1 MRTLLCSWFAFS
13 IALATA
19 GFAIGAEP
27 TIKELI
33 DSTPRLTPSDE
44 NLKSF
49 QFSFETSMM
58 LKTKFCSKVV
68 WSRKDGFGML
78 VEAGEEQIPLWFLS
92 EEKSMFFDA
101 SSGKVVLGDSGKASF
116 ELQTGKENLNIN
128 FGLQTKDDATVL
140 VDLPSLFINAT
151 EDAKLSKDEAGNFV
165 VTLQSKSGRTDV
177 MAVYDQDKPHTLRSI
192 ELRDAK
198 TNAPLFAVR
207 DIRVNETKSPNWPAF
222 PAKEAFPEEL
232 QVHVLWEKK
241 ENESMISKIALAA
254 SVVRSQM
261 ALVALLNPEN
271 RQSPIFIDINWER
284 AERVTKTAGP
294 KLRKLLQADA
304 IFVAESQ
311 DATLQT
317 R

>member
-192 ELRDAK
+192 ELHNAK

-207 DIRVNETKSPNWPAF
+207 DIRVNEPESPKWPAF
-222 PAKEAFPEEL
+222 PAKESFPEEL
-232 QVHVLWEKK
+232 QVHVLWEKD
-241 ENESMISKIALAA
+241 ENESVIGKIALAA

-284 AERVTKTAGP
+284 AERVAKTAGP
-294 KLRKLLQADA
+294 KLRKLLQADT

-311 DATLQT
+311 DAALQT